1 MSLYS
6 LPLDISHP
14 HWFVLYVRAN
24 QEKKTAL
31 RLTGNEIEYFL
42 PCYRSVRQWKDRRV
56 TLEMPLFPGY
66 IFVHLPFVDRMK
78 ALSLPHVVDLVG
90 GKNAPAIVSEEEI
103 DCIKK
108 GVESG
113 NAAPHAALAEGQLV
127 LITSGVLRGMHGTLL
142 RNQNSTRVVI
152 AIDSIARSFAVD
164 VDISC
169 LKPTGEFFPQER
181 KAV

>member
-24 QEKKTAL
+24 QEKKTTL

-66 IFVHLPFVDRMK
+66 IFVHLPFVDRMR

>member
-1 MSLYS
+1 VSLYS

-24 QEKKTAL
+24 QEKKTTL

-66 IFVHLPFVDRMK
+66 IFVHLPFVDRMR